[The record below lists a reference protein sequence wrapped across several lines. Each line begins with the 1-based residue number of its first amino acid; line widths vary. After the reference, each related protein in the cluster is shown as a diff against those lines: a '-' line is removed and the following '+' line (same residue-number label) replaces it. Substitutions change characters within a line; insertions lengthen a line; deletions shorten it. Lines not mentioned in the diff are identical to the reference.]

1 MENLNALPR
10 SLAARGSVPDR
21 RRGSVEGEGGL
32 DGREGGHGMGWGAGA
47 LRGGGRRNKP
57 VCAVTCCS
65 CSPALQINSW
75 RAGRAD
81 AAPTR

>member
-1 MENLNALPR
+1 MENLNALPH
-10 SLAARGSVPDR
+10 SLAARGLVPDR
-21 RRGSVEGEGGL
+21 GRGSVEGEGGL
-32 DGREGGHGMGWGAGA
+32 DGREGMGWGAGA

-75 RAGRAD
+75 SAGRAD